1 MGTTK
6 EVLLEEVGEL
16 EEPLTTR
23 ALDYIRGLRDA
34 TTLENEAYE
43 AAGRLGERR
52 LKEENSIP
60 YNEVRKKLGIA

>member
-23 ALDYIRGLRDA
+23 ALDYIRGLRDG
-34 TTLENEAYE
+34 TTLEDEADE